1 MLKSTVLIVDD
12 EPQIRK
18 VLRIFLDE
26 YDYKIE
32 ESESGKQAIRMAAS
46 VKPDLIL
53 LDLGLPDCDG
63 KDVIAAVREW
73 SLVPI
78 VVLSAR
84 NADDEIA
91 QALDAGADDYVTKP
105 FSVDVLAARIR
116 ANLRRTTIRDAG
128 EPEIRN
134 GNVRVDLIRH
144 EVFVNDNP
152 VNLTPREY
160 ELLRYFISHRGRIL
174 THRQILKDIWG
185 EAHVDDTQYLR
196 VYVGQLR
203 EKIEPGETERKL
215 ISTVPGVGYR
225 MEILDEDGQQKNLAV
240 KSEKKEEVQEDMPQ
254 SAAA

>member
-128 EPEIRN
+128 EPEIHN

-144 EVFVNDNP
+144 EVFVNNNP

-225 MEILDEDGQQKNLAV
+225 MEILDEDGQQKNAG
-240 KSEKKEEVQEDMPQ
+240 KNEKKDEAMPE
-254 SAAA
+254 AAAA